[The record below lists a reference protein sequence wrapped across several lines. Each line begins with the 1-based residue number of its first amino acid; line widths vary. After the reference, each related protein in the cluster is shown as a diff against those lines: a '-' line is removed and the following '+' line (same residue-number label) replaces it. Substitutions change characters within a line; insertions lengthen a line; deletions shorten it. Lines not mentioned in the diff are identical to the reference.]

1 MKKETENVENL
12 KSRRIRRKR
21 IQNWTRRNK
30 NNKMV
35 TEMESRITQS
45 LQC

>member
-12 KSRRIRRKR
+12 KSRRIRRER